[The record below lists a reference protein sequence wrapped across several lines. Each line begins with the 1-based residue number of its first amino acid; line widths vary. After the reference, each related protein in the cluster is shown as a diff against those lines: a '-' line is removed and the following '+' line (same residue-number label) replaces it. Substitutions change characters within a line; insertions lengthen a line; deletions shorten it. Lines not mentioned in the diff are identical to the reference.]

1 MKKII
6 LVISGVIV
14 SMVTVVI
21 LAIVTLLSLVSNKD
35 FTVPYGSFS
44 IIKVNELAD
53 EIDRS
58 SFQTSDITEQITF
71 RQGTIN
77 SLLYTSIINDFNPN
91 YRSENCISNSC
102 LYVESITSSD
112 GDLILGI
119 PAVWVEIYDDSA
131 ILNAAIEYKGI
142 IDIETLLQVGFNAEF
157 INDNVVLNLDEI
169 SLGNLTLP
177 DFLVDQLINIIRGE
191 LGSLI
196 NNSDDLIVDV
206 DLDTPSISISIN
218 DLQSQFP
225 GVESF
230 RFNDLQLREGR
241 ILIDIIYDSVRG

>member
-1 MKKII
+1 MKKFI
-6 LVISGVIV
+6 LVLSGVIL

-21 LAIVTLLSLVSNKD
+21 LSGVTLLSLVSNKE

-44 IIKVNELAD
+44 TIAVDELAD

-58 SFQTSDITEQITF
+58 SFQTSDLTEQITF

-77 SLLYTSIINDFNPN
+77 SLLYTSIISDFNPN
-91 YRSENCISNSC
+91 YRAENCISVSC
-102 LYVESITSSD
+102 LYVESITNSE
-112 GDLILGI
+112 GELILGVSSI
-119 PAVWVEIYDDSA
+119 WVEIYDDKA
-131 ILNAAIEYKGI
+131 FLNAVIEYQGF

-157 INDNVVLNLDEI
+157 INDNIELKLDGI
-169 SLGNLTLP
+169 SLGSLTLP
-177 DFLVDQLINIIRGE
+177 DFLVEQIITVVRGE

-196 NNSDDLIVDV
+196 NNSNDLVVDV
-206 DLDTPSISISIN
+206 DFDTPSISINSN

-230 RFNDLQLREGR
+230 RFNDLQLIEGR
-241 ILIDIIYDSVRG
+241 ILIDIIYDSDRS

>member
-6 LVISGVIV
+6 LVLSGVII
-14 SMVTVVI
+14 SIVTVVI
-21 LAIVTLLSLVSNKD
+21 LAGVTLLSLVSNKD

-44 IIKVNELAD
+44 TITVNELAD

-58 SFQTSDITEQITF
+58 SFKTSDLTEQITF

-77 SLLYTSIINDFNPN
+77 SLLYTSIVSDFNPN

-102 LYVESITSSD
+102 LYVESITNSE
-112 GDLILGI
+112 GDLIFGVSSI
-119 PAVWVEIYDDSA
+119 WVEIYDDSA
-131 ILNAAIEYKGI
+131 ILNAAIEYQGL
-142 IDIETLLQVGFNAEF
+142 IDIESLLQIGFNTEY
-157 INDNVVLNLDEI
+157 INDTVVITLDEI

-177 DFLVDQLINIIRGE
+177 DFLVDQIITIVRGE
-191 LGSLI
+191 LGSFI
-196 NNSDDLIVDV
+196 NNNDDLIVDV
-206 DLDTPSISISIN
+206 DLDSLSISISSN

-225 GVESF
+225 GVDSF

-241 ILIDIIYDSVRG
+241 ILIDIIYEAVRN